1 MCRCE
6 QWWRGPDTRF
16 PSEKRPKT
24 EKNRKKPKKPVETRA
39 FAVDKAAQK
48 PQG

>member
-1 MCRCE
+1 M
-6 QWWRGPDTRF
+6 GRF
-16 PSEKRPKT
+16 RAENGQKT
-24 EKNRKKPKKPVETRA
+24 GKNRKKPKKPVETMV